1 MLRPGL
7 GPGVRGP
14 VAQAAVAGI
23 RLHAG
28 KKAPVHCG
36 RSLGHRAWGC
46 DVARERPSLGTP
58 EEKCVM

>member
-1 MLRPGL
+1 M
-7 GPGVRGP
+7 
-14 VAQAAVAGI
+14 AGI